1 MNSTGPSTRLPR
13 KDSKYN
19 RAELKVIG
27 KYKEEYISE
36 TTKAGRVFNLRNQI
50 LPAMFTY
57 WKSIGEAPGEGD
69 ESRTRAKVSSS
80 FGKAS
85 DELH

>member
-1 MNSTGPSTRLPR
+1 MPSDSPNARVPR

-19 RAELKVIG
+19 RAELKVIE

-36 TTKAGRVFNLRNQI
+36 TTKPGRVFILRNQI

-57 WKSIGEAPGEGD
+57 WKSIGQAATEGD
-69 ESRTRAKVSSS
+69 ESRSRAKVLS
-80 FGKAS
+80 AS
-85 DELH
+85 L

>member
-1 MNSTGPSTRLPR
+1 MQSEGPSAR
-13 KDSKYN
+13 
-19 RAELKVIG
+19 ELKVIE

-36 TTKAGRVFNLRNQI
+36 TTKTGCVFILRNQI

-69 ESRTRAKVSSS
+69 DSRSHAKVSLAA
-80 FGKAS
+80 G
-85 DELH
+85 D